1 MGTTIVERSILYYT
15 NRERRRRKL
24 RALKGH
30 RALIR
35 AARGHSHWMART
47 GVYGHNG
54 AHGSSHID
62 RAQRQGYGT
71 GVSEN
76 IWNAPSRRGRGG
88 TWKSKFQ
95 WNSDWSLGKAA
106 VISWM
111 NSPGH
116 RANLLNPDWHDIGI
130 GVARSK
136 RGTYYLTQ
144 NFGNGTSAQAEFTW
158 RMLGWL
164 AVPIAIAALWILSAD

>member
-1 MGTTIVERSILYYT
+1 MGTAIVERSILYYT

-24 RALKGH
+24 RGLKGH
-30 RALIR
+30 RGLIR
-35 AARGHSHWMART
+35 AARGHSRWMART
-47 GVYGHNG
+47 GVYGHYG

-62 RAQRQGYGT
+62 RAQRQGYGS

-76 IWNAPSRRGRGG
+76 IWKAPSLRGKGG

-116 RANLLNPDWHDIGI
+116 RANLLGSDWYHIGI

-144 NFGNGTSAQAEFTW
+144 NFGDENSAQAEFTW

-164 AVPIAIAALWILSAD
+164 AVALAIAALWILSAD